1 LFVYE
6 RFLSGGLEPPGV
18 PALDKKWLSAQT
30 LWFDD
35 DLDELL
41 GAVDARG
48 QVILA
53 GPPGT
58 GKTWIA
64 ERVARYV
71 TQDEAM
77 RVRIV
82 QLHPSYGY
90 EEFVEGLRPV
100 VSAGGAISFE
110 KTPGIIRQMA
120 KSAEETDDIHV
131 LIVDEMNRA
140 NIPRVFGE
148 LLYLLEYRD
157 KEIDL
162 QLTPGFSLPENL
174 KIIATMN
181 TADRSIRSIDV
192 ALRRRFDIFE
202 CAASGEVLE
211 RFYAVSGRD
220 NAVSG
225 LVDGFTKLNEEL
237 LNELDRHHTIGQSYF
252 MKESFTA
259 EDLRRVWSRQILP
272 LLDDY
277 FFDQQDIVEQFER
290 EKYWPGT

>member
-1 LFVYE
+1 
-6 RFLSGGLEPPGV
+6 
-18 PALDKKWLSAQT
+18 
-30 LWFDD
+30 
-35 DLDELL
+35 
-41 GAVDARG
+41 
-48 QVILA
+48 
-53 GPPGT
+53 
-58 GKTWIA
+58 
-64 ERVARYV
+64 
-71 TQDEAM
+71 
-77 RVRIV
+77 
-82 QLHPSYGY
+82 
-90 EEFVEGLRPV
+90 
-100 VSAGGAISFE
+100 
-110 KTPGIIRQMA
+110 MA